1 MSHDHMRDREL
12 HEERQHDY
20 DIIQNKRHQNI
31 QSQKT
36 DVTMGKKC

>member
-12 HEERQHDY
+12 HKEGQHDY

-31 QSQKT
+31 YKAKT
-36 DVTMGKKC
+36 QM